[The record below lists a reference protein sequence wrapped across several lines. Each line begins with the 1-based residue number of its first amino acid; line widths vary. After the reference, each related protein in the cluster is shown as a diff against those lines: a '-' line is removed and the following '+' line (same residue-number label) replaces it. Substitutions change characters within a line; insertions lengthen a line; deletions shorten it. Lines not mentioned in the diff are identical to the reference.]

1 MFRIPE
7 FYQVEMTFDK
17 AVETIKNR
25 AKGDLLAGMESMNK
39 VWDGYIADQNRY
51 YSGEQD
57 EMVYGDDDDFFDH
70 WGYECSAF
78 NVVFENMSKLFAKS
92 A

>member
-7 FYQVEMTFDK
+7 IHEVEMSFDY
-17 AVETIKNR
+17 AVETIKGR
-25 AKGDLLAGMESMNK
+25 GCGDLLAGMESMNK
-39 VWDGYIADQNRY
+39 VWEGYIADQKRFYN
-51 YSGEQD
+51 GEQD

-70 WGYECSAF
+70 WGYECSAY
-78 NVVFENMSKLFAKS
+78 NVVFEKMSKLFEKS